1 MTVLICI
8 HICLIHPG
16 ICDQSSPYTWT
27 QLGVTPCCRL
37 KNLHVYWLLA
47 CPEFC
52 SPPPTPP
59 VLVEKAM
66 GGVRVNIDAHS
77 VPSQPQ
83 SIWNHSS
90 LWRTNN
96 LEETLIITHPFTL
109 QNPLEASLSP
119 LFSSSYTSPSLHLV
133 MFFFIIHSL
142 VIIFL
147 YALWLAFLVCV
158 PSHTRWIMDK
168 HRWGTL
174 PEMSCRYTQ
183 PSALSGMIRLFN
195 KWFFFCFFFNLK

>member
-1 MTVLICI
+1 MTVLIYI

-16 ICDQSSPYTWT
+16 ICDQSSSYTWT
-27 QLGVTPCCRL
+27 LWCLASRL
-37 KNLHVYWLLA
+37 VAGWKIYMCTGFLRAQNSA
-47 CPEFC
+47 
-52 SPPPTPP
+52 SPPTLP
-59 VLVEKAM
+59 VLVEKVM

-109 QNPLEASLSP
+109 QNLLEASSSP

-133 MFFFIIHSL
+133 KLFFFL
-142 VIIFL
+142 
-147 YALWLAFLVCV
+147 
-158 PSHTRWIMDK
+158 
-168 HRWGTL
+168 
-174 PEMSCRYTQ
+174 
-183 PSALSGMIRLFN
+183 PSALLSFLLFIHFDLRFLYVFPVTPDELWIN
-195 KWFFFCFFFNLK
+195 IGDAHTTRDVLSLHTAFCPEWDDTVI

>member
-1 MTVLICI
+1 MTVLIYI

-27 QLGVTPCCRL
+27 LWRL
-37 KNLHVYWLLA
+37 ASSLVAGWKIYMCTGFL
-47 CPEFC
+47 
-52 SPPPTPP
+52 PPPQSR
-59 VLVEKAM
+59 KAM

-109 QNPLEASLSP
+109 PNLLEASLSP
-119 LFSSSYTSPSLHLV
+119 LSFSSYTSPSLHLV
-133 MFFFIIHSL
+133 NFFFFTIRSL
-142 VIIFL
+142 VISSL
-147 YALWLAFLVCV
+147 CALWLVFLVCV

-168 HRWGTL
+168 HRRCTL

-183 PSALSGMIRLFN
+183 PSAVSGMIWLLN
-195 KWFFFCFFFNLK
+195 KCFFFVCF